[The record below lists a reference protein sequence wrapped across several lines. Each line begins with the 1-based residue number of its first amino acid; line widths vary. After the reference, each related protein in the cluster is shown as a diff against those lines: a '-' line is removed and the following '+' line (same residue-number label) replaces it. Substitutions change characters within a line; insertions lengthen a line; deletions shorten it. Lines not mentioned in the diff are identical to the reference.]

1 MALILYMQILI
12 YIHKFYHSCFLR
24 KSREQNRI
32 QEKSYN
38 RFLNLIFKQKKIY
51 SAFLLLISYIE
62 LSLIDNL
69 FVSNQELTNF
79 ICTCKIFHLA

>member
-38 RFLNLIFKQKKIY
+38 RFLNLIFKQKKFILHFY
-51 SAFLLLISYIE
+51 C
-62 LSLIDNL
+62 L
-69 FVSNQELTNF
+69 FRT
-79 ICTCKIFHLA
+79 